1 MSSRIL
7 LVEDEP
13 GMLLA
18 LSDRLGNEGYQVDC
32 EADGKSGLYR
42 ALAHAYDLIILDI
55 MLPKQNGYEVC
66 RGLRERGVKSAVL
79 MLTARDSTADKVK
92 GLSIGADDYL
102 TKPFDSTE
110 LLARI
115 GALLRRS
122 PSSPDQFLDSFSFGN
137 VTVKFRSAEV
147 FRSGNHVR
155 LSAGEFK
162 LLKFL
167 IQNRD
172 SVITRDQLLNIVWGY
187 NFIPNTRTV
196 DVHVAKL
203 RQKLEPDP
211 QLPRFIMTVRGMGYR
226 FQKEQPTS

>member
-1 MSSRIL
+1 MSGRIL

-32 EADGKSGLYR
+32 ESDGKSGLYR
-42 ALAHAYDLIILDI
+42 ALAHVYDLIILDI
-55 MLPKQNGYEVC
+55 MLPKKDGYEVC
-66 RGLRERGVKSAVL
+66 RGLREHGVKSAVL

-92 GLSIGADDYL
+92 GLRIGADDYL

-115 GALLRRS
+115 GALLRRA
-122 PSSPDQFLDSFSFGN
+122 PISPDQFLDSFSFGN
-137 VTVKFRSAEV
+137 VVVKFRSAEV
-147 FRSGNHVR
+147 FRSGEQVQ

-172 SVITRDQLLNIVWGY
+172 NVITRDQLLNIVWGY

-226 FQKEQPTS
+226 FQKEEPPT